1 MSFMVCFQLGFL
13 LSIPGNILAE
23 QGILPDQPPSD
34 QLEFMFLADDTV
46 FYKNPKMREL
56 DTAIGD
62 AKCDIV
68 DMENDIMHQLQSRIV
83 AHMSVLLLLPELAAN
98 TDCLI
103 TLAICARDFGWER
116 PMLVVD
122 GTGGVSDEVLLQI
135 KSGRHPLLEPYVEPF
150 IPNDLQLS
158 NETGRI
164 HVVTGPNSSGKS
176 IYLKQAGLLLVL
188 AQVGR
193 FVRCIFPNY
202 DKKLQSFESVAV
214 CGMM

>member
-68 DMENDIMHQLQSRIV
+68 GKRDS
-83 AHMSVLLLLPELAAN
+83 LL
-98 TDCLI
+98 
-103 TLAICARDFGWER
+103 
-116 PMLVVD
+116 
-122 GTGGVSDEVLLQI
+122 
-135 KSGRHPLLEPYVEPF
+135 KPL
-150 IPNDLQLS
+150 
-158 NETGRI
+158 
-164 HVVTGPNSSGKS
+164 SSEMP
-176 IYLKQAGLLLVL
+176 A
-188 AQVGR
+188 
-193 FVRCIFPNY
+193 
-202 DKKLQSFESVAV
+202 
-214 CGMM
+214 